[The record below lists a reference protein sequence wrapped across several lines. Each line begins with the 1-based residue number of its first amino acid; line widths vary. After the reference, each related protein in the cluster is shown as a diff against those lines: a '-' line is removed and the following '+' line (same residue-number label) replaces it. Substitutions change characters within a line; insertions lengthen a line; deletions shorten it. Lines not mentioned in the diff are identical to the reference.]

1 MFYQKVFFIVFI
13 LSGLISQRAVLAQ
26 TEPDTLRGQLD
37 EITIEAAYSPI
48 TLGQAPMAF
57 SYSVRS
63 AEDLRAR
70 PAATMDELT
79 FMMPGISIQ
88 NRENYA
94 LGERMTIRGMGWRT
108 PFGVRGVQVIL
119 DGLPLTEADGQTI
132 MNMIDPAMVRRSE
145 LLRGPSATFWGN
157 SSGGVLY
164 LTTIPDAGQPTLQY
178 RGYAGSYNTLKQEAR
193 WNVNSGSSQLFGYA
207 TYFDTDGYRNHSS
220 ATLFRSSIGSR
231 HQLSS
236 NSSLRLIFNYA
247 TMPTAQ
253 HPGALTDEMLDENP
267 RQARQ
272 NFVNSS
278 AGKTFDQAMG
288 GASYLHTFESGSLNL
303 SAHGT
308 YRNLN
313 NPLPFGYIGFDRF
326 GGSTR
331 ATYSFHNLPFDLD
344 TGMELRVQYDDRLR
358 TNNVEGER
366 GDEIDLEQQETVLN
380 QAVFARISYQ
390 ITQRVTFSTGLR
402 ADWINFSADGF
413 QVEDEEEEFD
423 GSRRFFSLNPTA
435 GISIRFRDSQY
446 FANFSTSFESPTT
459 TELVNRP
466 GGGSGFNPSINPE
479 RTLGIETG
487 IRGRLAEQRIDYD
500 FTIYAMRV
508 KDLLVQFQ
516 TEADG
521 QDFFRNEGDSDHYGL
536 EISTSYTAGTGF
548 FTAGAML
555 NILHASFRNGEFDG
569 NDLPGV
575 PDLRAGLSLTL
586 RPGSQ
591 IITAEAEYVD
601 GYATDSGNNSYTDS
615 YFLGHLRW
623 TTKTY
628 HLSENISLSPFLNIS
643 NLFDTVYATSVNIDA
658 FGGFFFEPGTG
669 RSVRGGIELNFL

>member
-1 MFYQKVFFIVFI
+1 MFYQKVFFITLLVFATFYI
-13 LSGLISQRAVLAQ
+13 QAAEAQ

-37 EITIEAAYSPI
+37 EITVEAAYSPI

-57 SYSVRS
+57 SYSIRS
-63 AEDLRAR
+63 ADDMRAR
-70 PAATMDELT
+70 PASTMDELT
-79 FMMPGISIQ
+79 FLIPGISIQ

-94 LGERMTIRGMGWRT
+94 LGERMTIRGLGWRT

-164 LTTIPDAGQPTLQY
+164 LTTIPESGQPAIQY
-178 RGYAGSYNTLKQEAR
+178 RGYAGSFNTLKQEAR
-193 WNVNSGSSQLFGYA
+193 WNVSHGSSQYYGYA
-207 TYFDTDGYRNHSS
+207 TYFDTEGYRDHSS

-231 HQLSS
+231 HQLSP

-247 TMPTAQ
+247 SMPTAQ
-253 HPGALTDEMLDENP
+253 HPGALTDEMLEEEP

-272 NFVNSS
+272 NFVNSR
-278 AGKTFDQAMG
+278 AGKSFEQVMG
-288 GASYLHTFESGSLNL
+288 GVSYLHTFETGSLNL
-303 SAHGT
+303 STHGS

-313 NPLPFGYIGFDRF
+313 NPLPFGYVGFDRF
-326 GGSTR
+326 GGSSR

-344 TGMELRVQYDDRLR
+344 TGAELRIQYDDRLR
-358 TNNVEGER
+358 TDNIEGER
-366 GDEIDLEQQETVLN
+366 GDEVDLEQQETVLN
-380 QAVFARISYQ
+380 QALFARISYPLNE
-390 ITQRVTFSTGLR
+390 RVTVSTGLR

-413 QVEDEEEEFD
+413 LVEDEEEEID
-423 GSRRFFSLNPTA
+423 GSRRFFSLNPSA

-446 FANFSTSFESPTT
+446 FANISTSFETPTT

-466 GGGSGFNPSINPE
+466 GGGSGFNPAINPE
-479 RTLGIETG
+479 RTVGVETG
-487 IRGRLAEQRIDYD
+487 IRGRLAAQRIDYD

-508 KDLLVQFQ
+508 NDLLVQFQ
-516 TEADG
+516 EEVSG
-521 QDFFRNEGDSDHYGL
+521 QDFFRNEGDSDHYGVEL
-536 EISTSYTAGTGF
+536 SVAYSPDPL
-548 FTAGAML
+548 FTAGVML
-555 NILHASFRNGEFDG
+555 NLMNATFRNGDFDG

-575 PDLRAGLSLTL
+575 PDLRAGLSITL

-591 IITAEAEYVD
+591 IFTADAEYVD
-601 GYATDSGNNSYTDS
+601 EYATDSGNSSYTDS
-615 YFLGHLRW
+615 YFLNHLRW
-623 TTKTY
+623 TTRPY
-628 HLSENISLSPFLNIS
+628 QLSEHISLSPFINIS

-669 RSVRGGIELNFL
+669 RAFRGGFQLNFR

>member
-1 MFYQKVFFIVFI
+1 MFLQKVFIYTLLLLTLFFTTRSV
-13 LSGLISQRAVLAQ
+13 AQ
-26 TEPDTLRGQLD
+26 TPPDTLRGQLD
-37 EITIEAAYSPI
+37 EITVEAAYSPI

-57 SYSVRS
+57 SYSLRS
-63 AEDLRAR
+63 DDDLRAR

-94 LGERMTIRGMGWRT
+94 LGERMTIRGLGWRT

-164 LTTIPDAGQPTLQY
+164 LSTIPDAGQPTLQY

-193 WNVNSGSSQLFGYA
+193 WNVQSGNSQYYGYA
-207 TYFDTDGYRNHSS
+207 TYFDTEGYRDHSS

-253 HPGALTDEMLDENP
+253 HPGALTNEMLDEDP
-267 RQARQ
+267 QQARQ
-272 NFVNSS
+272 NFVNAR
-278 AGKTFDQAMG
+278 AGKSFDQAMG
-288 GASYLHTFESGSLNL
+288 GAAYLHTFDSGTLNL

-308 YRNLN
+308 YRNLD

-331 ATYSFHNLPFDLD
+331 ATYSFNNLPFDLD
-344 TGMELRVQYDDRLR
+344 AGTELRVQYDDRLR
-358 TNNVEGER
+358 TNNMQGER
-366 GDEIDLEQQETVLN
+366 GDEIDLEQQETVMN
-380 QAVFARISYQ
+380 QALFARIAYPLNSR
-390 ITQRVTFSTGLR
+390 ITVSTGLR

-435 GISIRFRDSQY
+435 GISVRFRDSQY

-466 GGGSGFNPSINPE
+466 GGGSGFNPAIQPE
-479 RTLGIETG
+479 RTIGFETG
-487 IRGRLAEQRIDYD
+487 VRGRLAAQQIDYD

-508 KDLLVQFQ
+508 TDLLVQFQ

-521 QDFFRNEGDSDHYGL
+521 QDFFRNEGDSDHYGV
-536 EISTSYTAGTGF
+536 EFSASYTPTQL
-548 FTAGAML
+548 FTASVML
-555 NILHASFRNGEFDG
+555 NVLNATFRDGEFDG

-575 PDLRAGLSLTL
+575 PDLRGGLSITV

-591 IITAEAEYVD
+591 IFTAESEYVD
-601 GYATDSGNNSYTDS
+601 GYAIDSANSSFTDS
-615 YFLGHLRW
+615 YILGHLRW
-623 TTKTY
+623 TTIPY
-628 HLSENISLSPFLNIS
+628 RLSDSITLSPFLTIS

-658 FGGFFFEPGTG
+658 FGGFFYEPGTG
-669 RSVRGGIELNFL
+669 RAVRGGIQLNFR